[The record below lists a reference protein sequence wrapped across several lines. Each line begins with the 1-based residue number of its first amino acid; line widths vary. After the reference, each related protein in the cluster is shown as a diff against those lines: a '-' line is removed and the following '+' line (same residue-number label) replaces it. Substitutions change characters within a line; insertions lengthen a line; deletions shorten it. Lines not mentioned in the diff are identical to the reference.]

1 MPPQHTNVTFET
13 GRDEFIAPDTV
24 LGRDVSI
31 TLVKDAVDDTLEAAP
46 PNASIAALDG
56 ALSRQDATGQTGAST
71 RRVSSFLKRRWRAF
85 QERRQRQRLRSSLH
99 DLSDREL
106 MDIGIARGEIDYIAS
121 NPGIDPRGGSTMR
134 FQWIMSRGMA

>member
-1 MPPQHTNVTFET
+1 MPPQPTNVTFET
-13 GRDEFIAPDTV
+13 G

-31 TLVKDAVDDTLEAAP
+31 TLVEDAVDDTLKAP

-56 ALSRQDATGQTGAST
+56 ALSRQDAPGQTGAST
-71 RRVSSFLKRRWRAF
+71 RRVLSFLKRSWRAF

-121 NPGIDPRGGSTMR
+121 NPGIDPRGGGTMR